1 MLRRAAATATLNGHA
16 AAWFR
21 RLTRGLVT
29 LPPAH
34 PGRHYHP
41 QSQLHPP
48 RAVVSAPPPLPTRL
62 CGARG
67 YSYRRMAR
75 RIPIARPD
83 GYSSSDGEAEEP
95 DAREAWEITEPVG
108 GAGAEGDDDS
118 EGSEVEGFMLDLS
131 SFPGSG
137 DGDGEEEGTEEGG
150 K

>member
-1 MLRRAAATATLNGHA
+1 MLRRAAATTATLNGRA
-16 AAWFR
+16 AEWFR
-21 RLTRGLVT
+21 RLTQGPVT

-34 PGRHYHP
+34 LGRQRHHP
-41 QSQLHPP
+41 QAQLRPP
-48 RAVVSAPPPLPTRL
+48 RAVVSAPPLLPRL

-75 RIPIARPD
+75 RIPMARPD
-83 GYSSSDGEAEEP
+83 GYSSSDGEAEDP
-95 DAREAWEITEPVG
+95 DAREAGEITEPVG

-137 DGDGEEEGTEEGG
+137 DEEGTEEGG

>member
-1 MLRRAAATATLNGHA
+1 MLRRAATTATLNDHA

-21 RLTRGLVT
+21 RLTRRPVT

-34 PGRHYHP
+34 LGRHYRP
-41 QSQLHPP
+41 QAQLQPP
-48 RAVVSAPPPLPTRL
+48 RAVVSAPPLPRLL

-83 GYSSSDGEAEEP
+83 EYSSSDGEAEDP
-95 DAREAWEITEPVG
+95 DAREAAGEITEPVG
-108 GAGAEGDDDS
+108 GEGAEGDDDS
-118 EGSEVEGFMLDLS
+118 EGSEVEGFMLDLGS
-131 SFPGSG
+131 LSGSG
-137 DGDGEEEGTEEGG
+137 DEEGTEEGG